1 MSVSLLSAS
10 ADMTAGGGES
20 LLLVRRCQITF
31 GLGLAVTAALLAAG
45 ELHSVLAAE
54 PSPPPSE
61 RWIYLAYVGVFVLGI
76 VALLPGKARA
86 KRARWLSLVVAVG
99 VLCVLAVDTVL
110 HEADYP
116 PVALV
121 ALILFGSAAL
131 IPWTVSFQ
139 ASLVA
144 TSLAAVPAARV
155 LLDRGVGDAGWWS
168 WPVVHSVPSSGAIF
182 AAVGVALL
190 GLVSVAIT
198 RTLYHLRERARI
210 AERLGGYTLIR
221 RLGKGGGGAVYMAE
235 HSRMCRPSAV
245 KIIEA
250 SPEGDSTLISRFER
264 EIEMASR
271 LDHPNTIEIR
281 DYGRADEST
290 FFLAMEYLAGLDL
303 EELVRRFGPISP
315 ERVVY
320 ILTQV
325 CDSLSEAHEKG
336 IVHRDLK
343 PANVFV
349 TRRGGLC
356 DFVKVL
362 DFGLAKEL
370 DTPGQDTITKA
381 GSIVGTPHYMA
392 PEAVEGSA
400 RYQPRSDLYSLGC
413 TAYWM
418 LAGRPPYDG
427 ASVPEIIAAHIRREP
442 TPVQTASEFDVPQ
455 VLADAVMRCMTKAV
469 DARPGSA
476 RELKK
481 TLEAIEFAAPWT
493 GDSARAWWDLHLPDE
508 TRETHT
514 VSPPRRSSVPL

>member
-1 MSVSLLSAS
+1 M
-10 ADMTAGGGES
+10 
-20 LLLVRRCQITF
+20 
-31 GLGLAVTAALLAAG
+31 
-45 ELHSVLAAE
+45 
-54 PSPPPSE
+54 
-61 RWIYLAYVGVFVLGI
+61 
-76 VALLPGKARA
+76 
-86 KRARWLSLVVAVG
+86 
-99 VLCVLAVDTVL
+99 
-110 HEADYP
+110 
-116 PVALV
+116 
-121 ALILFGSAAL
+121 
-131 IPWTVSFQ
+131 
-139 ASLVA
+139 
-144 TSLAAVPAARV
+144 
-155 LLDRGVGDAGWWS
+155 
-168 WPVVHSVPSSGAIF
+168 
-182 AAVGVALL
+182 ALL

-235 HSRMCRPSAV
+235 HGRMCRPSAV

-250 SPEGDSTLISRFER
+250 SPESDSTLISRFER

-290 FFLAMEYLAGLDL
+290 FFLAMEYLVGLDL
-303 EELVRRFGPISP
+303 QELVRRFGPISP
-315 ERVVY
+315 DRVVY
-320 ILTQV
+320 IITQV

-370 DTPGQDTITKA
+370 DTSGQDTITRA

-392 PEAVEGSA
+392 PEAVEESG

-427 ASVPEIIAAHIRREP
+427 ASAPEIIAAHIRRKP
-442 TPVQTASEFDVPQ
+442 TPVQTASEFDVPRA
-455 VLADAVMRCMTKAV
+455 LADSVMRCMSKAV
-469 DARPGSA
+469 DDRPGSA
-476 RELKK
+476 SELKT
-481 TLEAIEFAAPWT
+481 TLEAIEFAEPWT
-493 GDSARAWWDLHLPDE
+493 GDAARAWWDLHLPDE
-508 TRETHT
+508 TREAQS
-514 VSPPRRSSVPL
+514 VSLLRPSSVRL